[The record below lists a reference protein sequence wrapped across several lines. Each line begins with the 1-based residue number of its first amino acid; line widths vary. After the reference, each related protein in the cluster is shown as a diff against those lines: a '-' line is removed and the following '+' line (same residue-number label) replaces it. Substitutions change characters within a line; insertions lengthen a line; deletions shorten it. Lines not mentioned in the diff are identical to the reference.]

1 MNTKSKFLTIAAVAF
16 AVGMGV
22 NNFAMS
28 EIPGNYKIAVVDV
41 QQVVAASSQVNELK
55 QENQAKTTEILSF
68 IEKARKDVAATTD
81 ADKKKSLEEKYTKE
95 LNSKR
100 EAYGAEY
107 NSKMMDIQKNILNAV
122 NEQARANNYDIVI
135 SKDVVLYGGE
145 DITGSLRTAVA
156 AIKTPAKNNKK
167 RK

>member
-22 NNFAMS
+22 KNFAMS
-28 EIPGNYKIAVVDV
+28 EIPGNYRIAVVDV

-100 EAYGAEY
+100 EA
-107 NSKMMDIQKNILNAV
+107 
-122 NEQARANNYDIVI
+122 
-135 SKDVVLYGGE
+135 
-145 DITGSLRTAVA
+145 
-156 AIKTPAKNNKK
+156 
-167 RK
+167 